1 LWLSCLGSENWE
13 LAHKFEQAKQLID
26 QSEANGL
33 IYYAFANRGIQDAGV
48 KRRQSEW
55 ADILCFC
62 KKEIS
67 GSPNEVR

>member
-48 KRRQSEW
+48 K
-55 ADILCFC
+55 
-62 KKEIS
+62 
-67 GSPNEVR
+67 